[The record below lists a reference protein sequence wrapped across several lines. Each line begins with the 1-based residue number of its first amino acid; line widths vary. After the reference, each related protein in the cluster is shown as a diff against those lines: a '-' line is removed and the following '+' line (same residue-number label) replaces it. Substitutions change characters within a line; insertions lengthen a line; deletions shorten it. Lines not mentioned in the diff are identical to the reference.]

1 LELKGC
7 ITKGETEIMNIIVKE
22 RRRKE
27 WEKDMG
33 LKNMDGI
40 PLTYDIINKFYL
52 KMDLKDNLDNL
63 VKLKYLHYVKINDEH
78 HGYTI
83 KTGKLSIPFNRIL
96 DPTGYAPTLTA
107 TDCCKLVVLIDNK
120 YLRRLST
127 KELNKVCGF
136 PENFKIPDN
145 VNKFDLY
152 GNMVIPTVVNSILDV
167 IF

>member
-1 LELKGC
+1 
-7 ITKGETEIMNIIVKE
+7 M
-22 RRRKE
+22 
-27 WEKDMG
+27 MG

-52 KMDLKDNLDNL
+52 KPDLKSNLDNL
-63 VKLKYLHYVKINDEH
+63 VKMKYLHYVKINEEH

-96 DPTGYAPTLTA
+96 DPNGYAPTLTA

-127 KELNKVCGF
+127 KELNRVCGF
-136 PENFKIPDN
+136 PDDFKIPDG
-145 VNKFDLY
+145 VNKYDLY
-152 GNMVIPTVVNSILDV
+152 GNMVIPTVVDSVLDV
-167 IF
+167 MF